1 MKKRF
6 SVFFCFLIVIFM
18 TTPAAAG
25 NRLFDFDPG
34 SVETIEIRMGA
45 GTDHIM
51 NAAENAELIQ
61 KIIRTLN
68 DFEYDETEQIG
79 PTEGWYMEL
88 RVIDRTGTKQFIEIS
103 LNGAYAPN
111 DNADTRTK
119 YISVDPDYFGESW
132 IHLLF
137 PYPLTDVKMWQNAS
151 VKSLYDKGLMLG
163 TSETT
168 FSPDAVMTRGM
179 FVTVLGRMAKI
190 SEADYQ
196 ENTFEDVKET
206 DYFCPYVSWG
216 YQSGIVKGTADKS
229 FSPNDPV
236 TREQAVVLLARYAE
250 ALELEYP
257 TTTNPFKPRFI
268 DIENTSQEFQEKL
281 PVLHAASVFPPLED
295 NEIFDPTGTMTRKEV
310 TEIFENTYQVLYEW

>member
-1 MKKRF
+1 MKKIV
-6 SVFFCFLIVIFM
+6 SAVLCFLMAVVSM
-18 TTPAAAG
+18 PMPAAAG
-25 NRLFDFDPG
+25 SQLFDIDPN
-34 SVETIEIRMGA
+34 SVDTIEIITWGSSHTLSSA
-45 GTDHIM
+45 QNPD
-51 NAAENAELIQ
+51 LIYE
-61 KIIRTLN
+61 IIRTLN
-68 DFEYDETEQIG
+68 DFEYEGTKDLSGYDGFYAALTITGKDGTEQSI
-79 PTEGWYMEL
+79 
-88 RVIDRTGTKQFIEIS
+88 VIDS
-103 LNGAYAPN
+103 NGAYAPN
-111 DNADTRTK
+111 TLRTIK
-119 YISVDPDYFGESW
+119 HISVVSDYFGESW
-132 IHLLF
+132 LRLFF
-137 PYPLTDVKMWQNAS
+137 PYSFTDIKMWETRS
-151 VKSLYDKGLMLG
+151 IKSLYDKGLMLG

-250 ALELEYP
+250 VLELEYP

-295 NEIFDPTGTMTRKEV
+295 NEIFDPAGTMTRKEV
-310 TEIFENTYQVLYEW
+310 AVIFENTYKVLYEW